1 MFGIR
6 YISFDSMRHVIHY
19 KKGKIKKEGKGLA
32 FYYYAPSSSIVAV
45 PLGSADLI
53 YGFNLT
59 TADFQTVTVQGQI
72 TYRVSDPRK
81 LAELLDFTVD
91 AGGNYLKN
99 DIEKLDQRLINEAQT
114 AAGVFV
120 QGLGMKEAIGSAKA
134 IEGKI
139 SEGLSSSRAVRMLGI
154 QHLSVLVLGVSPG
167 PEMARALEARTRE
180 SLQKEADEA
189 IYSRRNFAVEQERI
203 IKESELSTEIA
214 VEQKKKQI
222 AEKRMEAE
230 VAQEENRRRLR
241 EMKVDADVSVEEK
254 RRGLIATQAENSRVE
269 AQARGAA
276 LEAVLKPYR
285 ELDWKTLMAISPEGM
300 EPRLNVALAFRELAE
315 KAERIGSLNITPD
328 LLESMIAGKER
339 QAEKPAG
346 KQK

>member
-1 MFGIR
+1 MLGIR

-32 FYYYAPSSSIVAV
+32 FYYCAPSSSIVAV

-53 YGFNLT
+53 YVFNLT

-114 AAGVFV
+114 AAGVYV

-139 SEGLSSSRAVRMLGI
+139 SEGLSSSMAVQMLGI
-154 QHLSVLVLGVSPG
+154 QPLSVLVLGVSPS
-167 PEMARALEARTRE
+167 PEMARALEAQTRE

-230 VAQEENRRRLR
+230 VAQEENRRLR
-241 EMKVDADVSVEEK
+241 EMKVDADVSVEE
-254 RRGLIATQAENSRVE
+254 
-269 AQARGAA
+269 
-276 LEAVLKPYR
+276 
-285 ELDWKTLMAISPEGM
+285 
-300 EPRLNVALAFRELAE
+300 
-315 KAERIGSLNITPD
+315 
-328 LLESMIAGKER
+328 
-339 QAEKPAG
+339 
-346 KQK
+346 